1 MIKARRRDLIN
12 SQPIHKTLKFI
23 FIFFSSLFNIKD
35 AIKSWLHENYKF
47 LNGIN
52 WVQKGMVFQKIN
64 DPGS

>member
-1 MIKARRRDLIN
+1 MIKARRCDLIN
-12 SQPIHKTLKFI
+12 SQPIYKTLKFI
-23 FIFFSSLFNIKD
+23 FIFFPSLFNIKD
-35 AIKSWLHENYKF
+35 ALKSWLHENYIF

>member
-1 MIKARRRDLIN
+1 MIRARRYDLIN

-35 AIKSWLHENYKF
+35 ALKSWLHENYRF

-52 WVQKGMVFQKIN
+52 RVQKDLVFQKIN

>member
-1 MIKARRRDLIN
+1 MIRARRYDLIN